1 MARLR
6 NPDARELARTAT
18 TVYDT
23 YDRDAADLARSGKS
37 DRVLPRA
44 RARHVEIRN
53 GLPWKPYPGTLHLL
67 PKIREIQEREAHD
80 GRRDPH

>member
-1 MARLR
+1 MPVLR
-6 NPDARELARTAT
+6 NPDGRELARSRTV
-18 TVYDT
+18 VYDT
-23 YDRDAADLARSGKS
+23 YDRDATDPARKGTA

-67 PKIREIQEREAHD
+67 PKIRELQERESPD
-80 GRRDPH
+80 GL